1 MHGGVLTSLSK
12 LYALRIDSP
21 NRGPQTP
28 VRAHGFGRRELDR
41 IDLAREAVR
50 SSAEGEMT
58 ALHVVR
64 AENVLGASTLVQ
76 NMLKFNF
83 GVLGP

>member
-1 MHGGVLTSLSK
+1 M

-21 NRGPQTP
+21 NRGPTTR
-28 VRAHGFGRRELDR
+28 VRAHDFGRRELDR
-41 IDLAREAVR
+41 INLAREAVR
-50 SSAEGEMT
+50 SSAEEQMME
-58 ALHVVR
+58 LHVVR

-76 NMLKFNF
+76 ITLKFNF